1 MDYPGVK
8 AKSGHEME
16 YKNVEVRML
25 EEDGSIACVTINR
38 PHKLNA
44 VNAETLSELDSV
56 FSVDLR
62 TRIAEIKC
70 VILRG
75 AGTKSFTSGLDLS
88 CPSTSSVLFSPSLP
102 NPNEQS
108 EYLFEKIKAFQRP
121 IMSIQ
126 SFPRPVICSIDGV
139 CFGLGVD
146 LACACDIRIASESSN
161 FSVRE
166 VKIGI
171 CADLGSLYF
180 MPKICRSDSWVR
192 EVCFT
197 GRTFSG
203 REAFH
208 NGFISDLVGET
219 LSFDKSIE
227 IAKMIASNEASAVLG
242 TRHHLNVSSRK
253 GIHSAFDKVAF
264 WNSIKLQDTESV
276 TRAVR
281 KIFKSKL

>member
-1 MDYPGVK
+1 
-8 AKSGHEME
+8 ME

-25 EEDGSIACVTINR
+25 GEDGSIACVKINR
-38 PHKLNA
+38 PQKLNA
-44 VNAETLSELDSV
+44 VNAETLTELDSV
-56 FSVDLR
+56 FSVDLLA
-62 TRIAEIKC
+62 RIAEIKC

-75 AGTKSFTSGLDLS
+75 AGGKSFTSGLDLS
-88 CPSTSSVLFSPSLP
+88 CPSTSALLLAKSLK

-108 EYLFEKIKAFQRP
+108 EYLLDKIKTFQRP

-126 SFPRPVICSIDGV
+126 SFPRPVICSIEGI

-146 LACACDIRIASESSN
+146 LACACDIRIASESSS

-203 REAFH
+203 REALNF
-208 NGFISDLVGET
+208 GFISELVGET
-219 LSFDKSIE
+219 LSFEKSLE
-227 IAKMIASNEASAVLG
+227 IANLVASNEVSAVLG
-242 TRHHLNVSSRK
+242 TKHHLNFSSRK
-253 GIHSAFDKVAF
+253 SMHSAFEAVAF
-264 WNSIKLQDTESV
+264 WNSVKLQDTESV
-276 TRAVR
+276 ARAVG
-281 KIFKSKL
+281 KIFRSKF

>member
-1 MDYPGVK
+1 
-8 AKSGHEME
+8 ME

-25 EEDGSIACVTINR
+25 GEDGSIACVTINR
-38 PHKLNA
+38 PQKLNA
-44 VNAETLSELDSV
+44 VNAETLTELDSV

-62 TRIAEIKC
+62 ARIAEIKC

-75 AGTKSFTSGLDLS
+75 AGGKSFTSGLDLS
-88 CPSTSSVLFSPSLP
+88 CPSTSSVLFVKSQK

-108 EYLFEKIKAFQRP
+108 EYLLEKIKTFQRP
-121 IMSIQ
+121 IKAIQ
-126 SFPRPVICSIDGV
+126 SFPRPVICSIEGI

-146 LACACDIRIASESSN
+146 LACACDIRIASESSS

-203 REAFH
+203 REALNF
-208 NGFISDLVGET
+208 GFISELVGET
-219 LSFDKSIE
+219 LSFEKSVE
-227 IAKMIASNEASAVLG
+227 IAKLIASNEASAVLG
-242 TRHHLNVSSRK
+242 TKHHLNFSSRE
-253 GIHSAFDKVAF
+253 GMHSAFEAVAL
-264 WNSIKLQDTESV
+264 WNSIKLQDKESV
-276 TRAVR
+276 SRAVG